1 MVRNRQFFR
10 PQQRREKYEFFLKM
24 NSNRFRR
31 KSEIGRP
38 NFNTREIRS
47 RKCLCVR
54 WLLWLFLNQDR
65 HSLGVGF
72 KLSKSAPT
80 RSVYGNRG
88 LASLPQSAISAMRT
102 RTRTR
107 TRTRLPSEYCLWMD
121 SEHFLPTFIVIGAC
135 IIISVG
141 ALKHC
146 KSTQPTSTYLPP
158 PLPIQHIRQAATTT
172 EASPAPSC
180 SFYPHTICAAATA
193 AVSSCIVSGSSG
205 PQCGHCLSS
214 ALYRYCR

>member
-1 MVRNRQFFR
+1 M
-10 PQQRREKYEFFLKM
+10 
-24 NSNRFRR
+24 
-31 KSEIGRP
+31 
-38 NFNTREIRS
+38 NTRIIRS

-65 HSLGVGF
+65 PSLGVGI
-72 KLSKSAPT
+72 KRSKSAPT

-88 LASLPQSAISAMRT
+88 LASLPQSEISAKRTRMRT

-121 SEHFLPTFIVIGAC
+121 SEHFLPAFIVIGAC

-146 KSTQPTSTYLPP
+146 KSTQPTSTYFPP
-158 PLPIQHIRQAATTT
+158 PNIFAKQQPRRRHP
-172 EASPAPSC
+172 EAPSC
-180 SFYPHTICAAATA
+180 SFYPHNICAAATA
-193 AVSSCIVSGSSG
+193 AVSSCIVSGSTG
-205 PQCGHCLSS
+205 PQCGRCLSS

>member
-1 MVRNRQFFR
+1 
-10 PQQRREKYEFFLKM
+10 M

-31 KSEIGRP
+31 KFEIGRP
-38 NFNTREIRS
+38 NFNTRNIRS

-80 RSVYGNRG
+80 RSVYGNKG

-146 KSTQPTSTYLPP
+146 KSTQPTYLHLPPASPPHSTY
-158 PLPIQHIRQAATTT
+158 
-172 EASPAPSC
+172 SP
-180 SFYPHTICAAATA
+180 
-193 AVSSCIVSGSSG
+193 SSNHDGGISGAELLFLSTHHL
-205 PQCGHCLSS
+205 CRGHCGGVFLHCVRI
-214 ALYRYCR
+214 LRPPVRTLLEQRIVPLL